1 MSKLSSARK
10 QEAIAGYLFILPQV
24 IGILTFS
31 IIPVITVVV
40 LTFFDWNIVGVP
52 KFVGFANYIDQFKSE
67 DLRIAF
73 KNTLYYTVLTIPLQL
88 TIALLLAMALNNIKG
103 KVIYRVIY
111 FSPVVTNSVAACM
124 AWMWLYNGDFGILNN
139 ILKNFGIQGP
149 NWIVDTNW
157 VMPSIALMSI
167 WWGMGYHMVLFLS
180 GLQGIPRVYYEAA
193 KIDGANSFK
202 QFWHITLPM
211 LSPTTFFIVIMAV
224 IGSFQVF
231 DQTFIMTNGGPAKA
245 SYSIVLHI
253 YQNAFQFFNMGIA
266 TTSAMMLF
274 LGILIITVFQF
285 RMQKKWVYY
294 ED

>member
-1 MSKLSSARK
+1 MSKLSSAKK

-24 IGILTFS
+24 IGILVFS
-31 IIPVITVVV
+31 IIPVITVFV

-52 KFVGFANYIDQFKSE
+52 KFVGFANYIDQFKSA
-67 DLRIAF
+67 DLRVAF
-73 KNTLYYTVLTIPLQL
+73 KNTVYYSILTIPLQL
-88 TIALLLAMALNNIKG
+88 SIALLLAMALNNIKG
-103 KVIYRVIY
+103 KVVYRVIY

-124 AWMWLYNGDFGILNN
+124 AWMWLYNGEFGILNT

-149 NWIVDTNW
+149 NWIVDTQW
-157 VMPSIALMSI
+157 VMPSIAMMSI
-167 WWGMGYHMVLFLS
+167 WWGMGYQMVLFLS

-202 QFWHITLPM
+202 QFVHITLPM
-211 LSPTTFFIVIMAV
+211 LSSTTFFIVIMAI

-266 TTSAMMLF
+266 TTSAVMLF
-274 LGILIITVFQF
+274 AVILLVTVFQF
-285 RMQKKWVYY
+285 RMQRRWVYY